1 MYLAKSAI
9 FQTHNSITGTQYQT
23 WRHLLNHQYGEV
35 AFLLDTAVNHMLFAV
50 QLFGD
55 GRNGL
60 RRGEAHERKAA
71 IVVSKIGNNVETTF
85 ARIFGVT
92 PVAGRLR
99 RVQRFL
105 DAGLLLFLLPL
116 ALSGRR
122 LPARFVPFFARIAIA
137 HLESGLLCRF
147 IIDDVQLDV
156 VQALTGDNQHIGMPV
171 PAVRGDHDL
180 RCVAILSGRSLRERD
195 RANVDPVCIR
205 RGFPRLIK
213 AGFGAYDRLIVIKD
227 QRCHKAG
234 FGVNDG
240 DVLRVIDNLLH
251 AGVIAACLWYGRT
264 PCRAAHH
271 QCQCGK
277 R

>member
-9 FQTHNSITGTQYQT
+9 FQTHNGITGTQYRA

-71 IVVSKIGNNVETTF
+71 IVVSKIGNNVETAF
-85 ARIFGVT
+85 ARILGVT

-105 DAGLLLFLLPL
+105 DAGLLLLLLPL
-116 ALSGRR
+116 AVWPSPPGSLCPVLRPDSDSS
-122 LPARFVPFFARIAIA
+122 P
-137 HLESGLLCRF
+137 ESGLLRRF

-171 PAVRGDHDL
+171 PAVRGSRPALCCHLL
-180 RCVAILSGRSLRERD
+180 RALLRERN

-205 RGFPRLIK
+205 RGFHASSKPGLALMTASSLSK
-213 AGFGAYDRLIVIKD
+213 TSVVIKP
-227 QRCHKAG
+227 G
-234 FGVNDG
+234 L
-240 DVLRVIDNLLH
+240 VLTTV
-251 AGVIAACLWYGRT
+251 T
-264 PCRAAHH
+264 F
-271 QCQCGK
+271 CGL
-277 R
+277 